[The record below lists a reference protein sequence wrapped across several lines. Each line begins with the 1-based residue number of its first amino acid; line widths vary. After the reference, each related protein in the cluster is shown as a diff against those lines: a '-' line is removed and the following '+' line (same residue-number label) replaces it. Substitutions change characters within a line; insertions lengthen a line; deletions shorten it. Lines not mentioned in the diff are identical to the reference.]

1 MAAEAVELRP
11 QQRWRRMLLSA
22 TLVVA
27 VVVETLTE
35 AAVRTSAHTS
45 AQGARSRLR
54 LEVPNKSSNILNT
67 FGLSNS
73 LLL

>member
-1 MAAEAVELRP
+1 
-11 QQRWRRMLLSA
+11 MLLSA

-27 VVVETLTE
+27 AVVVEVETLTE
-35 AAVRTSAHTS
+35 AAARTSAHTS
-45 AQGARSRLR
+45 ARGARSRLR

-73 LLL
+73 LL